1 MKIINQTSNNE
12 CGICCIN
19 MIINHFYHSQKDR
32 KHEIYSLVDNLE
44 KNGLNIFEM
53 EDILDHYKIE
63 TNSYECEWEEIFN
76 FDKPLILVVKNGE
89 VFHYIVGKIKNQYL
103 YTYDPLGSKKKF
115 TKEIKMT
122 NFTGYVISTNFYKQ
136 KIKPIN
142 INLKLI
148 KNISIGMNLIFIF
161 INIFQ
166 FIFSILL
173 SYFLS
178 KLMNLNYAN
187 TFEESL
193 WKFSFIYVGLLLISE
208 LFAYIEKLVKNY
220 YFLRVYPKSIN
231 LFWKTINR
239 HNLKFFNNYSKHE
252 LLQIYGYVHKII
264 NFYSFFGSQ
273 IFSESIIYIFS
284 IIIGSIINKNNLLF
298 FLIIAILNLFIMFIN
313 TRFDKR
319 IINFNIK
326 SNPVFEKNVLDFFE
340 YKKTNYCN
348 LKDKNIAK
356 ELQMKINSVLFKTI
370 EVQNNKSI
378 LDLFDKVINL
388 LIQYVIIIITIK
400 YSNNFGLI
408 FLNMN
413 IINLYSQSL
422 KNILEFWKEF
432 LNNQIIIEI
441 VKKIYSQN
449 SAHKKPKYE
458 IEKIKNIECG
468 STIFNKNICIN
479 KNDLTN
485 FEFIKNLINLNDPQN
500 NIKIN
505 NIYLKD
511 LKSLDFLHKKI
522 IYITPKS
529 NLIQIHNHSISLNIL
544 EILDQLESEE
554 INIYA
559 TLLELE
565 KHKNKI
571 IIINENFNNIK
582 NQFLLNEIKKI
593 LININQ
599 NNFLISNNSNNFL
612 MDIYENFI

>member
-1 MKIINQTSNNE
+1 M
-12 CGICCIN
+12 
-19 MIINHFYHSQKDR
+19 
-32 KHEIYSLVDNLE
+32 
-44 KNGLNIFEM
+44 
-53 EDILDHYKIE
+53 
-63 TNSYECEWEEIFN
+63 
-76 FDKPLILVVKNGE
+76 
-89 VFHYIVGKIKNQYL
+89 
-103 YTYDPLGSKKKF
+103 
-115 TKEIKMT
+115 
-122 NFTGYVISTNFYKQ
+122 
-136 KIKPIN
+136 
-142 INLKLI
+142 
-148 KNISIGMNLIFIF
+148 
-161 INIFQ
+161 
-166 FIFSILL
+166 
-173 SYFLS
+173 
-178 KLMNLNYAN
+178 
-187 TFEESL
+187 
-193 WKFSFIYVGLLLISE
+193 
-208 LFAYIEKLVKNY
+208 
-220 YFLRVYPKSIN
+220 
-231 LFWKTINR
+231 
-239 HNLKFFNNYSKHE
+239 KFFNNYSKHE

-422 KNILEFWKEF
+422 KNMLEFWKEF

-449 SAHKKPKYE
+449 SAYKKPKYK
-458 IEKIKNIECG
+458 IEEIKNIECG

>member
-1 MKIINQTSNNE
+1 MKIINQTSSNE

-19 MIINHFYHSQKDR
+19 MIINHYYHSQKDR
-32 KHEIYSLVDNLE
+32 KHEIYSLVDNLD
-44 KNGLNIFEM
+44 KNGLNICEI

-76 FDKPLILVVKNGE
+76 FDKPLILLVKNGE
-89 VFHYIVGKIKNQYL
+89 IFHYVVAKIKNQNL
-103 YTYDPLGSKKKF
+103 YTYDPLGSKNKY

-122 NFTGYVISTNFYKQ
+122 NFAGYVISTNFYRQ

-142 INLKLI
+142 INLKLL
-148 KNISIGMNLIFIF
+148 KNISIGMNLIFVF
-161 INIFQ
+161 INILQ

-178 KLMNLNYAN
+178 KIMNLNYEN
-187 TFEESL
+187 TFDESL
-193 WKFSFIYVGLLLISE
+193 WKISFIYVGLLLMSQ
-208 LFAYIEKLVKNY
+208 LFIYIEKLVKNY

-252 LLQIYGYVHKII
+252 LLQIYGYIHKII
-264 NFYSFFGSQ
+264 NFYSYFSSQ
-273 IFSESIIYIFS
+273 IFSELIIYIFS
-284 IIIGSIINKNNLLF
+284 IIIGSIISKNNLLF

-313 TRFDKR
+313 IHFDKR
-319 IINFNIK
+319 IINLNIK
-326 SNPVFEKNVLDFFE
+326 SNPVFEKNILDFFE
-340 YKKTNYCN
+340 YKKNNHCN

-356 ELQMKINSVLFKTI
+356 EVQMKINGVLFKSI
-370 EVQNNKSI
+370 EIDNNKSI
-378 LDLFDKVINL
+378 LNLIDKVINL
-388 LIQYVIIIITIK
+388 LIQYVIIIICIK

-408 FLNMN
+408 FLNMS

-422 KNILEFWKEF
+422 KNILTFWKEF
-432 LNNQIIIEI
+432 VNNEIIIEI

-449 SAHKKPKYE
+449 STFVTPKYK
-458 IEKIKNIECG
+458 IEKIKYIEYAG
-468 STIFNKNICIN
+468 NMFNKNICIN
-479 KNDLTN
+479 KNNLTN

-505 NIYLKD
+505 NIFIKD

-522 IYITPKS
+522 IYITPK
-529 NLIQIHNHSISLNIL
+529 NNIIQIHNYSIPLNVL
-544 EILDQLESEE
+544 EILNQLESDE
-554 INIYA
+554 INIYT
-559 TLLELE
+559 TLLELQNY
-565 KHKNKI
+565 KNKI
-571 IIINENFNNIK
+571 IIINENFDNII
-582 NQFLLNEIKKI
+582 NQFILNEIKKI

-599 NNFLISNNSNNFL
+599 NNFLISNNSNKFL